1 MLRLSLRLTLH
12 SGREA
17 LVRLLITA
25 AAVAVGVALLLGVL
39 GELHAFESNA
49 YKACWSSTQGAS
61 VPATLPAHGELWNNS
76 VDFYQGQTISR
87 LDVAA
92 LGPGAPV
99 PPGTSRLPAPGTY
112 YASPALAAL
121 LKTVPADQLG
131 DRFPGRL
138 AGTIGQA
145 ALTGSNQLVI
155 YIGYTPAALNS
166 IDGTLWVTSIYTG
179 AGQQVFS
186 AYFKDAFY
194 VGMLAVLL
202 PMLVLISTATRLAAD
217 RREER
222 FAALRL
228 VGGTPADIRL
238 IATVEAVASSF
249 AGAVL
254 GIVIFL
260 LARPLLASSAFFGTP
275 YFESDVTPTLG
286 GYLAILV
293 LVPAAAALAALISL
307 RRVQISPLG
316 VSRRAKP
323 KPPTAWRLVTLVIG
337 LGLYVYGLSTTTYKN
352 IGITTYPGILIT
364 MIGLVIA
371 GPWLTAQAAKVFGR
385 TARGSSG
392 LLASR
397 RLSDNPRGA
406 FRSVT
411 GLVLAVFLGTMIG
424 TLVPAIDA
432 IQQTPGTGALSNILV
447 GQVGLSAPTGQ
458 RLISGIGAIPG
469 ATVYPLYQL
478 PTPAGEKTVISPP
491 GGPGGGPGAS
501 GAGASGTEAPG
512 TGASGTGAPGTGA
525 SRGAGA
531 TGGGKANGGRQAAQA
546 PSSGGQAGESP
557 KLYFSND
564 VAISCAD
571 LRAIGAL
578 GQCAAGLTAVRTTDD
593 SLFDDNPIYDTQA
606 IANSHDPGYT
616 GNLTRLPLQ
625 TVLVKVSN
633 ATALERVRTYLAVHA
648 PPQTGGGIGASP
660 TPPRTFGET
669 LQIRTARAA
678 MAANLAYAM
687 VALTLVV
694 AGCSL
699 AVAVGGGLVD
709 RKRPFT
715 LLRVSG
721 TQAVVLSRVVLL
733 EAAVPLLAATI
744 LAAAIAYG
752 TSVLAVV
759 RLAPAGTAI
768 PQLGHDYYTIMGVGL
783 LIAFGVIAATLPLL
797 RRMTAPATIRF
808 E

>member
-1 MLRLSLRLTLH
+1 MFQLSLRLTLH

-49 YKACWSSTQGAS
+49 YKACWSCTQGAS

-99 PPGTSRLPAPGTY
+99 PPGISRLPAPGTY

-121 LKTVPADQLG
+121 LAAVPADQLG

-145 ALTGSNQLVI
+145 ALTGSNQLAI

-166 IDGTLWVTSIYTG
+166 VNGTLWVTSIYTG

-186 AYFKDAFY
+186 AFFKDAFY

-254 GIVIFL
+254 GIAIFL
-260 LARPLLASSAFFGTP
+260 LARPLLAASAFFGTP

-293 LVPAAAALAALISL
+293 LVPAAAALAALVSL

-323 KPPTAWRLVTLVIG
+323 KPPTAWRLVTLAIG
-337 LGLYVYGLSTTTYKN
+337 LGLYCYGLSTTTTKN
-352 IGITTYPGILIT
+352 IGVATYPGILVT

-371 GPWLTAQAAKVFGR
+371 GPWLTAQAARLFGR

-397 RLSDNPRGA
+397 RLADNPRGA

-447 GQVGLSAPTGQ
+447 GQVELSAPDGQ
-458 RLISGIGAIPG
+458 QLISGISAIPG
-469 ATVYPLYQL
+469 ASVYPLYEL
-478 PTPAGEKTVISPP
+478 PGPSGEKSVISPP

-501 GAGASGTEAPG
+501 G
-512 TGASGTGAPGTGA
+512 
-525 SRGAGA
+525 
-531 TGGGKANGGRQAAQA
+531 GGKGS
-546 PSSGGQAGESP
+546 SSGGQGAQAPAASGQGAAQP
-557 KLYFSND
+557 QKAYFSNN
-564 VAISCAD
+564 VAVSCTD

-593 SLFDDNPIYDTQA
+593 SLFGDNPIYDTQA
-606 IANSHDPGYT
+606 IVNSHDPGYT
-616 GNLTRLPLQ
+616 GNLTQLPLQ

-678 MAANLAYAM
+678 LAANIAYAM

-721 TQAVVLSRVVLL
+721 TQAGVLSRVVLL

-744 LAAAIAYG
+744 LAAAIAYV

-783 LIAFGVIAATLPLL
+783 LIAFGVITATLPLL

>member
-1 MLRLSLRLTLH
+1 MLQLSLRLTLR

-17 LVRLLITA
+17 MVRLLITA
-25 AAVAVGVALLLGVL
+25 AAVAAGVALLLGVL

-49 YKACWSSTQGAS
+49 YKACWSCTRGAS

-76 VDFYQGQTISR
+76 VDFYRSQTISR

-92 LGPGAPV
+92 LGPGAPL
-99 PPGTSRLPAPGTY
+99 PPGVSRLPAPGTY
-112 YASPALAAL
+112 YASPALASL
-121 LKTVPADQLG
+121 LAAVPAGQLG

-145 ALTGSNQLVI
+145 ALTGANELVI
-155 YIGYTPAALNS
+155 YIGYRPATLNS
-166 IDGTLWVTSIYTG
+166 VAGTQWVTSIYTG
-179 AGQQVFS
+179 AGQQVFTPF
-186 AYFKDAFY
+186 FKDAFY
-194 VGMLAVLL
+194 IGMLAVLL

-228 VGGTPADIRL
+228 VGGTPADVRL
-238 IATVEAVASSF
+238 VATVEAVLSSF

-254 GIVIFL
+254 GSVTFL
-260 LARPLLASSAFFGTP
+260 LARPLLAGSAFFGP
-275 YFESDVTPTLG
+275 PSFESDVTPTLA

-293 LVPAAAALAALISL
+293 IVPAAAAVAALVSL

-316 VSRRAKP
+316 VSRRATP
-323 KPPTAWRLVTLVIG
+323 KPPTAWRLVTLVAG
-337 LGLYVYGLSTTTYKN
+337 LGLYLYGLSATTYKN

-371 GPWLTAQAAKVFGR
+371 GPWITARAAALFGR

-397 RLSDNPRGA
+397 RLADNPRGA

-411 GLVLAVFLGTMIG
+411 GLVLAVFLGTTIG

-432 IQQTPGTGALSNILV
+432 IQQTPGTGALSNVLV
-447 GQVGLSAPTGQ
+447 GKVRLSPSAGQ
-458 RLISGIGAIPG
+458 QLIGGISAISGA
-469 ATVYPLYQL
+469 AVYPLY
-478 PTPAGEKTVISPP
+478 EV
-491 GGPGGGPGAS
+491 
-501 GAGASGTEAPG
+501 
-512 TGASGTGAPGTGA
+512 GAPGT
-525 SRGAGA
+525 
-531 TGGGKANGGRQAAQA
+531 
-546 PSSGGQAGESP
+546 SP
-557 KLYFSND
+557 KQDFSGN
-564 VAISCAD
+564 VVISCAG
-571 LRAIGAL
+571 LRALGAL
-578 GQCAAGLTAVRTTDD
+578 GQCAPGLTAVQTTDD
-593 SLFDDNPIYDTQA
+593 SMFGDNPIFDTA
-606 IANSHDPGYT
+606 PIASSADPGYQ
-616 GNLTRLPLQ
+616 GDLTKLPLQ

-633 ATALERVRTYLAVHA
+633 ATTLERVRTYLAVHA
-648 PPQTGGGIGASP
+648 PPQTGGGVGSSP

-678 MAANLAYAM
+678 MAANIAYAM

-699 AVAVGGGLVD
+699 AVAVGGSLVD

-721 TQAVVLSRVVLL
+721 TQAGVLARVVLL
-733 EAAVPLLAATI
+733 EAAVPLLAATM

-768 PQLGHDYYTIMGVGL
+768 PQLGHDYYAIMGVGL
-783 LIAFGVIAATLPLL
+783 VIAFGVITATLPLL

>member
-1 MLRLSLRLTLH
+1 MLRLSLRLTLQ

-39 GELHAFESNA
+39 SELHAFESNA
-49 YKACWSSTQGAS
+49 YRACWSCTQGSS

-92 LGPGAPV
+92 LETGAPV
-99 PPGTSRLPAPGTY
+99 PPGISRLPAPGTY

-121 LKTVPADQLG
+121 LKTVPAGQLG

-145 ALTGSNQLVI
+145 ALTGSNELAI
-155 YIGYTPAALNS
+155 YIGYTPAALTS
-166 IDGTLWVTSIYTG
+166 VAGTQWVTSINTG
-179 AGQQVFS
+179 AGQQVFTPF
-186 AYFKDAFY
+186 FKDAFY

-238 IATVEAVASSF
+238 IATVEAVVSSF

-254 GIVIFL
+254 GTAVFL
-260 LARPLLASSAFFGTP
+260 LARPLLAGSAFFGTP

-293 LVPAAAALAALISL
+293 LVPAAAALAALVSL

-316 VSRRAKP
+316 VARRVKP

-337 LGLYVYGLSTTTYKN
+337 LGLYVYGLSKTTHN
-352 IGITTYPGILIT
+352 SIGVTTYPGILVT
-364 MIGLVIA
+364 MIGLVVA
-371 GPWLTAQAAKVFGR
+371 GPWITAQAAALFGR

-397 RLSDNPRGA
+397 RLSDNPRAA

-424 TLVPAIDA
+424 TFVPAIDA
-432 IQQTPGTGALSNILV
+432 IQQTPGTGALSNVLV
-447 GQVGLSAPTGQ
+447 GQVGLSAPAGHQ
-458 RLISGIGAIPG
+458 LISGISAIPG
-469 ATVYPLYQL
+469 AAVYPLYEAAA
-478 PTPAGEKTVISPP
+478 PAGAKTAATS
-491 GGPGGGPGAS
+491 GPGNGSGAS
-501 GAGASGTEAPG
+501 GGSPATQ
-512 TGASGTGAPGTGA
+512 T
-525 SRGAGA
+525 RGAGA
-531 TGGGKANGGRQAAQA
+531 PGGKGAGAGSGTAQGAGGGGAQAQGPGRQGT
-546 PSSGGQAGESP
+546 PSNKQ
-557 KLYFSND
+557 YYSNQ

-571 LRAIGAL
+571 LRAIVAL
-578 GQCAAGLTAVRTTDD
+578 GECAAGLTAVQTTDD
-593 SLFDDNPIYDTQA
+593 SLFGDNPIYDTKPIVSSA
-606 IANSHDPGYT
+606 DPGYT
-616 GNLTRLPLQ
+616 GVLTKLPLQ
-625 TVLVKVSN
+625 TVLVKVNN
-633 ATALERVRTYLAVHA
+633 ASTLERVRTYLAVHA
-648 PPQTGGGIGASP
+648 PPQTGGGTGSSP

-678 MAANLAYAM
+678 MAANIAYAI

-721 TQAVVLSRVVLL
+721 TQAGVLSRVVLL
-733 EAAVPLLAATI
+733 EAAVPLLAATV

-768 PQLGHDYYTIMGVGL
+768 PQLGSDYYTIMGIGL
-783 LIAFGVIAATLPLL
+783 LAAFGVIMVTLPLL

>member
-1 MLRLSLRLTLH
+1 MFQLSLRLTLH

-17 LVRLLITA
+17 LVRLLVTA
-25 AAVAVGVALLLGVL
+25 TAVAVGVALLLSVL

-49 YKACWSSTQGAS
+49 YKTCWSCTQGAS
-61 VPATLPAHGELWNNS
+61 VPATLPAHGDLWNNS
-76 VDFYQGQTISR
+76 VDFYHGQTLRR

-99 PPGTSRLPAPGTY
+99 PPGVSALPAPGTY

-121 LKTVPADQLG
+121 LRTVPAGQLG

-145 ALTGSNQLVI
+145 ALTGANELVI
-155 YIGYTPAALNS
+155 YIGYPPAALNS
-166 IDGTLWVTSIYTG
+166 VAGTQWVTSIYTG

-238 IATVEAVASSF
+238 IATVEAVVSSF

-254 GIVIFL
+254 GTLIFL
-260 LARPLLASSAFFGTP
+260 LARPLLAGSAFFGTP
-275 YFESDVTPTLG
+275 YFESDVTPTIG

-293 LVPAAAALAALISL
+293 IVPVAAAVAALASL

-371 GPWLTAQAAKVFGR
+371 GPWLTAQTATLFGR

-397 RLSDNPRGA
+397 RLSDNPRSA

-432 IQQTPGTGALSNILV
+432 IQQTPGTGALSNVLV
-447 GQVGLSAPTGQ
+447 GQLGLSASAGQ
-458 RLISGIGAIPG
+458 QLISGISAIPG
-469 ATVYPLYQL
+469 AVVYPLYEAAA
-478 PTPAGEKTVISPP
+478 PT
-491 GGPGGGPGAS
+491 GPGSPGS
-501 GAGASGTEAPG
+501 PG
-512 TGASGTGAPGTGA
+512 S
-525 SRGAGA
+525 
-531 TGGGKANGGRQAAQA
+531 
-546 PSSGGQAGESP
+546 PSAKQ
-557 KLYFSND
+557 YFSSD

-578 GQCAAGLTAVRTTDD
+578 GECAAGLTAVQATDD
-593 SLFDDNPIYDTQA
+593 SLFGDNPIFDTNP
-606 IANSHDPGYT
+606 IVSSTDPGYK
-616 GNLTRLPLQ
+616 GDLTKLPLQ

-633 ATALERVRTYLAVHA
+633 ATTLERVRTYLAVHA
-648 PPQTGGGIGASP
+648 PPRTGGGVGSSP

-678 MAANLAYAM
+678 LAANLAYAM

-721 TQAVVLSRVVLL
+721 TQAGVLSRVVLL

-759 RLAPAGTAI
+759 RLAPSGTGI
-768 PQLGHDYYTIMGVGL
+768 PQLGHDYYMIMGIGL
-783 LIAFGVIAATLPLL
+783 ILAFAVITATLPLL

>member
-1 MLRLSLRLTLH
+1 MLQLSLRLTLR

-25 AAVAVGVALLLGVL
+25 AAVAAGVALLLGVL

-49 YKACWSSTQGAS
+49 YKACWSCTQGAS

-92 LGPGAPV
+92 LGPGSPV
-99 PPGTSRLPAPGTY
+99 PPGVSQLPAPGTY
-112 YASPALAAL
+112 YASPALTAL
-121 LKTVPADQLG
+121 LRTVPADQLG

-145 ALTGSNQLVI
+145 ALTGSNELVI
-155 YIGYTPAALNS
+155 YIGYSPAALNS
-166 IDGTLWVTSIYTG
+166 VPGTQWVTSINTG
-179 AGQQVFS
+179 AGQQVFT
-186 AYFKDAFY
+186 AFFKDAFY

-238 IATVEAVASSF
+238 IATVEAVLSSF

-254 GIVIFL
+254 GTLIFL
-260 LARPLLASSAFFGTP
+260 LARPLLAGSAFFGTP
-275 YFESDVTPTLG
+275 YFESDVTPTLV

-293 LVPAAAALAALISL
+293 IVPATAALAALISL

-323 KPPTAWRLVTLVIG
+323 KPPTAWRLITLVIG
-337 LGLYVYGLSTTTYKN
+337 LGLYVYGLSKTTHN
-352 IGITTYPGILIT
+352 SIGITTYPGILIT

-371 GPWLTAQAAKVFGR
+371 GPWITAQAAALFGR

-432 IQQTPGTGALSNILV
+432 IQQTPGAGALSNVLV
-447 GQVGLSAPTGQ
+447 GQVGLSAPAGQ
-458 RLISGIGAIPG
+458 QLVSGISAIPG
-469 ATVYPLYQL
+469 ASVYPLYEA
-478 PTPAGEKTVISPP
+478 PAPAG
-491 GGPGGGPGAS
+491 
-501 GAGASGTEAPG
+501 GAGASGSAKKSAGSGSGAAQAQGPG
-512 TGASGTGAPGTGA
+512 G
-525 SRGAGA
+525 
-531 TGGGKANGGRQAAQA
+531 QAAQ
-546 PSSGGQAGESP
+546 PP
-557 KLYFSND
+557 KQYYSNE
-564 VAISCAD
+564 VVISCAG

-593 SLFDDNPIYDTQA
+593 SMFGDNPIYDTKPFV
-606 IANSHDPGYT
+606 SSSDPGYR
-616 GNLTRLPLQ
+616 GDLTKLPLQ
-625 TVLVKVSN
+625 TVLVKVNN
-633 ATALERVRTYLAVHA
+633 ASALERVRTYLAVHA
-648 PPQTGGGIGASP
+648 PPQTGGGTGSSP

-669 LQIRTARAA
+669 LQIRDARAA
-678 MAANLAYAM
+678 LAANLAYAV
-687 VALTLVV
+687 VAITLVV

-721 TQAVVLSRVVLL
+721 TQGGVLSRVVLL
-733 EAAVPLLAATI
+733 EAAVPLLSATI

-759 RLAPAGTAI
+759 KLAPAGTAI
-768 PQLGHDYYTIMGVGL
+768 PRLGSDYYTIMGIGL
-783 LIAFGVIAATLPLL
+783 ALAFLVITATLPLL